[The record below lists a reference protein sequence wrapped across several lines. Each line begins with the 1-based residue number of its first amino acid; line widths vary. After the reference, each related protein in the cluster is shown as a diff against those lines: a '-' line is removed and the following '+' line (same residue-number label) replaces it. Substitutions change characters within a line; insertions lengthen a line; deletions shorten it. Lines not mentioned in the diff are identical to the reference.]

1 MRHAVMQVQAWGV
14 IQAAAGGKDLHT
26 QEESFITDKRRR
38 DYVQAEALGGV
49 QAAAKAKTFL

>member
-1 MRHAVMQVQAWGV
+1 MQVQAWGV

-26 QEESFITDKRRR
+26 QEESFITDWRRR

-49 QAAAKAKTFL
+49 QAAAEAKTFL